1 MMADSRVRVRFAP
14 SPTGFL
20 HIGSARTALFNW
32 LFARRHGG
40 TFILRIDDT
49 DEQRSTEES
58 MREIYDSLRWLGL
71 DWDEGETAGGA
82 HAPYVQSE
90 RREIYEKYV
99 GKLLDSGNAYRCY
112 CTPEELAEMR
122 EIAKAEK
129 RNQTY
134 TGKCRNLTPA
144 DRQRLEAEGRKP
156 AVRLKVPPE
165 PIAVEDLILGE
176 IRVEADALQDEVI
189 VKSNGS
195 PLYNLTSTVDDVE
208 MGITHVIRG
217 ADHVNNMPKQVLIC
231 QALGMPPPQF
241 AHVPLVLNSAKGEK
255 LSKRRHGDLVSV
267 GKYKQDGYLPEAVI
281 NFLAR
286 LGWSYDDKTE
296 IFSVDELI
304 EKFDLTR
311 VGKTNSIFDIQKLQW
326 LNGHYITEMD
336 IAARTDAVIPFL
348 QQEGLLLKTDL
359 SPARRAWLQ
368 SIVEAVGDRLT
379 TFADI
384 IPQTSY
390 FFVDTF
396 EYDPKAVKRW
406 WKKGSASE
414 ILGGLRDVMAP
425 LKTFNL
431 EEVES
436 AIWDYTDR
444 NDIKRVQAMQPLRV
458 ALTGVSFGP
467 GLFEII
473 ALLGKDKALQR
484 LDRAICHI
492 DGGA

>member
-1 MMADSRVRVRFAP
+1 MMEDSAVRVRFAP

-32 LFARRHGG
+32 LFARHHGG

-58 MREIYDSLRWLGL
+58 MREIFNSLTWLGL
-71 DWDEGETAGGA
+71 DWDEGTTVGGA

-99 GKLLDSGNAYRCY
+99 GQLLDSGNAYRCY
-112 CTPEELAEMR
+112 CTSKELAEMR
-122 EIAKAEK
+122 EQARAQK
-129 RNQTY
+129 RDQTY

-144 DRQRLEAEGRKP
+144 DRERLEAEGRRP

-165 PIAVEDLILGE
+165 PITVEDLILGA

-195 PLYNLTSTVDDVE
+195 PLYNLTSTVDDLE
-208 MGITHVIRG
+208 MGITHVVRG
-217 ADHVNNMPKQVLIC
+217 ADHVNNMPKQALIC
-231 QALGMPPPQF
+231 RALGMRPPQF

-296 IFSVDELI
+296 IFSIDELI

-311 VGKTNSIFDIQKLQW
+311 VGKANSVFDIQKLQW
-326 LNGHYITEMD
+326 LNGHYIMDMD

-348 QQEGLLLKTDL
+348 QKEGLLLKTNLTPD
-359 SPARRAWLQ
+359 RRAWLEK
-368 SIVEAVGDRLT
+368 IVEAVGERLT
-379 TFADI
+379 TLADI

-390 FFVDTF
+390 FFVESF

-406 WKKGSASE
+406 WKKDTALGV
-414 ILGGLRDVMAP
+414 LGGLRDVMAP
-425 LKTFNL
+425 LTTFNL

-436 AIWDYTDR
+436 AIWGYTDT
-444 NDIKRVQAMQPLRV
+444 NGIKRVQAMQPMRI

-473 ALLGKDKALQR
+473 DLLGKDKVLQR
-484 LDRAICHI
+484 LDRAIFHLN
-492 DGGA
+492 GGA

>member
-1 MMADSRVRVRFAP
+1 
-14 SPTGFL
+14 
-20 HIGSARTALFNW
+20 
-32 LFARRHGG
+32 
-40 TFILRIDDT
+40 
-49 DEQRSTEES
+49 

-90 RREIYEKYV
+90 RRGIYEKYV
-99 GKLLDSGNAYRCY
+99 RQLLDSGNAYRCY

-144 DRQRLEAEGRKP
+144 DRQRLEAEGRRP
-156 AVRLKVPPE
+156 VVRLKVPPE

-231 QALGMPPPQF
+231 RALGMPPPKF

-336 IAARTDAVIPFL
+336 IAARTEAVIPFL

-436 AIWDYTDR
+436 AIWGYTDR
-444 NDIKRVQAMQPLRV
+444 NDMKRVQAMQPLRV

>member
-1 MMADSRVRVRFAP
+1 
-14 SPTGFL
+14 
-20 HIGSARTALFNW
+20 
-32 LFARRHGG
+32 
-40 TFILRIDDT
+40 
-49 DEQRSTEES
+49 

-99 GKLLDSGNAYRCY
+99 RQLLDSGNAYRCY
-112 CTPEELAEMR
+112 CTPKELAEMR

-144 DRQRLEAEGRKP
+144 DRQRLETEGRRP
-156 AVRLKVPPE
+156 VVRLKVPPE

-231 QALGMPPPQF
+231 RALGMPPPKF

-296 IFSVDELI
+296 IFSIDELM

-473 ALLGKDKALQR
+473 ALLGKDKVLQR